1 MYIYLVT
8 FYEKS
13 LNDVKLRFRQ
23 IRLSSMLSFHK
34 PLPTK
39 RFNMM
44 ISVRHLLHFIWWGG
58 GHLIEF

>member
-1 MYIYLVT
+1 MDKV
-8 FYEKS
+8 

-23 IRLSSMLSFHK
+23 IRLSSMLSFHN

-58 GHLIEF
+58 DLIEF